1 MFAAC
6 ELLANDISR
15 QLVGIP
21 FTRTEQDEIRAQ
33 KKGLAP
39 EEIDRNAYRQS
50 TKRSYVAAA
59 IVDMPDDVAVIID
72 YFLGLGL
79 STAAASIVVVIG

>member
-1 MFAAC
+1 V
-6 ELLANDISR
+6 ISDLR
-15 QLVGIP
+15 LVWYLSI
-21 FTRTEQDEIRAQ
+21 A
-33 KKGLAP
+33 
-39 EEIDRNAYRQS
+39 
-50 TKRSYVAAA
+50 AAA